1 MLSCAACAQ
10 LPRPYLPSE
19 PNPHYFL
26 YQNHIRIY
34 YQDSGDGE
42 PLVVNR
48 PRGESLILL
57 HGFGETHAT
66 WAKVAP
72 ELARHYRVISVDLKG
87 MGFSDKPDDGRY
99 RVADQVA
106 IIDALADELR
116 LKAVTLIGHSL
127 GGGVA
132 LMTALLWNELGQE
145 RESPRLK
152 RLILIDSAGISD
164 KPPHL
169 ISLLRWPFFGPLM
182 LHLANPTVLV
192 RQILAGNYDDPSVVE
207 PRLVEAYARSMQSPG
222 GRAALIMTAR
232 QVIPDHF
239 AELIARYRTLDVPV
253 LILWCRDDRILPF
266 SDAGKFRDAL
276 PRSEVFLLD
285 RCGHSPQEER
295 PKETLQVLERFLSS
309 DLSGGGSEP
318 PQQERRRQSDGGA
331 YAERG
336 RIAEALPDPAEQE

>member
-1 MLSCAACAQ
+1 MLACAACAQ

-26 YQNHIRIY
+26 YQGHLRIY
-34 YQDSGDGE
+34 YEDIGRGE
-42 PLVVNR
+42 P
-48 PRGESLILL
+48 LILL

-66 WAKVAP
+66 WAKMAP
-72 ELARHYRVISVDLKG
+72 ELARHYRVISIDLKG
-87 MGFSDKPDDGRY
+87 MGFSDKPNDGRY
-99 RVADQVA
+99 RIADQAA

-127 GGGVA
+127 GGGVT
-132 LMTALLWNELGQE
+132 LMTALQWQAQG
-145 RESPRLK
+145 RHRLK
-152 RLILIDSAGISD
+152 RFVLIDSAGISD
-164 KPPHL
+164 TPPHL

-182 LHLANPTVLV
+182 LHLANPTILV
-192 RQILAGNYDDPSVVE
+192 RQILAGNYDDPRLVE
-207 PRLVEAYARSMQSPG
+207 PRLVEAYARSLQSPG

-232 QVIPDHF
+232 QVIPKHF

-276 PRSEVFLLD
+276 PRAEVFLLD

-295 PKETLQVLERFLSS
+295 PEETLQVLERFLLS
-309 DLSGGGSEP
+309 DGESQP
-318 PQQERRRQSDGGA
+318 PQ
-331 YAERG
+331 
-336 RIAEALPDPAEQE
+336 P